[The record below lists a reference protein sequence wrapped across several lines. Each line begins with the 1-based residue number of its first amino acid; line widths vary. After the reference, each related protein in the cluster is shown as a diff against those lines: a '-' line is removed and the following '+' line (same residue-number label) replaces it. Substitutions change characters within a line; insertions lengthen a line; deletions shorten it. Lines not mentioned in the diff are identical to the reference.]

1 MNLKSLLTAI
11 SLIASLLIASAMP
24 VWAKSPPLKTGM
36 DAKTPQNVEVNGVKI
51 ENFAGSVIVKSA
63 GTNKMVR
70 VSLKG
75 SDELL
80 KQIMITDDHQ
90 ADKGNLYIAFKED
103 APVLNDMDKLIL
115 TLEMPA
121 KMPLD
126 LTLVGGKGNIGPRE
140 TNDTKINL
148 NGFGDIKLASVK
160 NLESKIDGSGEITIR
175 EIEGDA
181 TIAVRGDGSYIIEKG
196 TIPHLK
202 ATIDG
207 TGVVTIKADVKDSD
221 LKSNGAGTMSLATV
235 TGILAQSMSGAGSI
249 SIAKVDGS
257 LKNHNISGSAQFEM
271 DCGKSA
277 QKG

>member
-1 MNLKSLLTAI
+1 MNLKNLLTVI
-11 SLIASLLIASAMP
+11 SLIASLLIASTMP
-24 VWAKSPPLKTGM
+24 VWAKNPPLKTGM
-36 DAKTPQNVEVNGVKI
+36 DAKTSQTMEVNGVKI
-51 ENFAGSVIVKSA
+51 ENFAGSVIIKSA
-63 GTNKMVR
+63 GTDKTVR
-70 VSLKG
+70 VSLQG

-126 LTLVGGKGNIGPRE
+126 LTLVGGKGTIGPRE

-221 LKSNGAGTMSLATV
+221 LKSNGAGTISLATV
-235 TGILAQSMSGAGSI
+235 TGILGQSMNGAGSI
-249 SIAKVDGS
+249 SITKVDGS

-271 DCGKSA
+271 DCEKSA
-277 QKG
+277 KKG

>member
-1 MNLKSLLTAI
+1 
-11 SLIASLLIASAMP
+11 
-24 VWAKSPPLKTGM
+24 
-36 DAKTPQNVEVNGVKI
+36 
-51 ENFAGSVIVKSA
+51 
-63 GTNKMVR
+63 
-70 VSLKG
+70 
-75 SDELL
+75 
-80 KQIMITDDHQ
+80 
-90 ADKGNLYIAFKED
+90 
-103 APVLNDMDKLIL
+103 MDKLIL

-126 LTLVGGKGNIGPRE
+126 LTLVGGKGTIGPRE

-181 TIAVRGDGSYIIEKG
+181 TIAVRGDGSYTIEKG

-221 LKSNGAGTMSLATV
+221 LKSNGAGTISLATV
-235 TGILAQSMSGAGSI
+235 TGILGQSMSGAGSI
-249 SIAKVDGS
+249 SITKVDGS
-257 LKNHNISGSAQFEM
+257 LKNPNISGSAQFEM

-277 QKG
+277 KKG

>member
-36 DAKTPQNVEVNGVKI
+36 DAKIPQTIEVNGVKI

-63 GTNKMVR
+63 GTGKMVR

-90 ADKGNLYIAFKED
+90 ADKDNLYIAFKED

-202 ATIDG
+202 ATIEG

-221 LKSNGAGTMSLATV
+221 LTSNGAGTMSLATV
-235 TGILAQSMSGAGSI
+235 TGILGQSMSGAGSI

-271 DCGKSA
+271 NCGKSTK
-277 QKG
+277 QE